1 MREER
6 NKGRWRKRNSEKSS
20 LQSVKGQQPTLW
32 LHLAS
37 SLSVWVCVCEFVC
50 VCLQEWKSAS
60 VRLDPVYVFV
70 YVSARLWMCVFV
82 HVHACLSVFDC
93 KCMQSCIQSQCECVC
108 VCVHVWREH
117 GPLALQCVSLPD
129 LYTYSETSQWG
140 HICGSDDTWNTRSC
154 LVSGWKTST
163 WLFEL
168 CLEICLVN
176 WCADLRTTG
185 IHQPFKQDLFVSL
198 FLRNQSCIC
207 TQTNQF
213 GLFLI
218 FRMTSSNW
226 ITKTESI
233 SIVQT
238 WQHQEEA

>member
-6 NKGRWRKRNSEKSS
+6 NKGRWRRRNSEKSS

-37 SLSVWVCVCEFVC
+37 SLSVREFVC

-60 VRLDPVYVFV
+60 VRPDPVYVFV

-93 KCMQSCIQSQCECVC
+93 KCMQSYIQSQCEC

-168 CLEICLVN
+168 CCLEICLVN

-226 ITKTESI
+226 ITETESI